1 MEQPESNHALPGES
15 ESKEY
20 STIFNC
26 ESQLKIALKSDRE
39 IALFLHQRGIIK
51 KEPYDEIN
59 EPKSML
65 SATDKVG
72 KLVTAIK
79 ESVSLN
85 PANYYIFVNY
95 MRQNTR
101 VYGDIVGILDKYYET
116 SVSPAASINPPSGR

>member
-1 MEQPESNHALPGES
+1 
-15 ESKEY
+15 
-20 STIFNC
+20 
-26 ESQLKIALKSDRE
+26 
-39 IALFLHQRGIIK
+39 
-51 KEPYDEIN
+51 
-59 EPKSML
+59 ML

-85 PANYYIFVNY
+85 PANYYTFVNH

-101 VYGDIVGILDKYYET
+101 VYGDIVGILDKYYGT